1 MKFTRQSAAAAL
13 LAVCSA
19 VSCVQSAAAAGPDAP
34 GAAAPGAAAPG
45 AADAGRAPGAP
56 DGLGGGGPGADGR
69 GPGDG
74 PRHHGFGPSGPGAP
88 GPEMPFDGM
97 PFDGPPFDGAPFH
110 GAPFGPGPLGHL
122 RHLDLSE
129 AQQDKLFAIMHAAA
143 PQQRAQMKAERK
155 AHEAL
160 RALGGSPRFDEA
172 RANAAARDLGQA
184 IAAGAVLRARIES
197 QVLALLTPAQ
207 REQMPSRRPPDET
220 QADRRGNDGNR

>member
-45 AADAGRAPGAP
+45 AADAGRGPGAQ
-56 DGLGGGGPGADGR
+56 DARGGDGPGADERGR
-69 GPGDG
+69 GDG
-74 PRHHGFGPSGPGAP
+74 PRHHGFGQSGPGAP
-88 GPEMPFDGM
+88 GPEMPFDG
-97 PFDGPPFDGAPFH
+97 A
-110 GAPFGPGPLGHL
+110 PLGHL

-197 QVLALLTPAQ
+197 QVLALLTPEQ
-207 REQMPSRRPPDET
+207 REQMQRHRPP
-220 QADRRGNDGNR
+220 ASPVPDRRGNDGDR